1 MGLCYIKMNQR
12 PHYPLAHVGLT
23 YWPPAII
30 LSFISKEANAMNQTA
45 TLDVIKAADHHS
57 HTQAKNDA
65 IKTVSPTKQS
75 FYDFYLDEHQNMACR
90 RLHFA
95 GSSFGLLGL
104 AKSVKSRSPAPL
116 LKGIAAGYAC
126 AWVGHF
132 FFEKNKP
139 ASFKFPLKSFVSDFR
154 MYSDVLRGRLSLK
167 DAKFDKIK

>member
-1 MGLCYIKMNQR
+1 MN
-12 PHYPLAHVGLT
+12 T
-23 YWPPAII
+23 I
-30 LSFISKEANAMNQTA
+30 
-45 TLDVIKAADHHS
+45 D
-57 HTQAKNDA
+57 HTQVQLTTNTLKSTNMSNDVTNTSELAKYN
-65 IKTVSPTKQS
+65 

-104 AKSVKSRSPAPL
+104 AKSVKTRSPKPV

-139 ASFKFPLKSFVSDFR
+139 ASFKFPLQSFVSDFR
-154 MYSDVLRGRLSLK
+154 MYTDVLRGNLSLV
-167 DAKFDKIK
+167 DRKFDKPRSNVAKRAS

>member
-1 MGLCYIKMNQR
+1 
-12 PHYPLAHVGLT
+12 
-23 YWPPAII
+23 
-30 LSFISKEANAMNQTA
+30 MNQTS
-45 TLDVIKAADHHS
+45 TKTSLDKTTTSETKAAEKVANSALVKADN
-57 HTQAKNDA
+57 TAKQ
-65 IKTVSPTKQS
+65 T

-95 GSSFGLLGL
+95 GSSFGLIGL
-104 AKSVKSRSPAPL
+104 AKSVKKRSAKPL

-154 MYSDVLRGRLSLK
+154 MYGDVLRGNLSLK
-167 DAKFDKIK
+167 DKKFDKVRSN

>member
-1 MGLCYIKMNQR
+1 MTHIDTKNQIK
-12 PHYPLAHVGLT
+12 T
-23 YWPPAII
+23 
-30 LSFISKEANAMNQTA
+30 ANHQATA
-45 TLDVIKAADHHS
+45 SSMKDVT
-57 HTQAKNDA
+57 HTQ
-65 IKTVSPTKQS
+65 PTTEQN

-104 AKSVKSRSPAPL
+104 AKSVKSHSPAPL

-139 ASFKFPLKSFVSDFR
+139 ASFKSPFRSFASDFR
-154 MYSDVLRGRLSLK
+154 MYVDVLRGDLSLK
-167 DAKFDKIK
+167 DRKYDKPRNIH

>member
-1 MGLCYIKMNQR
+1 
-12 PHYPLAHVGLT
+12 
-23 YWPPAII
+23 
-30 LSFISKEANAMNQTA
+30 MNQT
-45 TLDVIKAADHHS
+45 TTK
-57 HTQAKNDA
+57 DA
-65 IKTVSPTKQS
+65 IQDTETPISSAKKDMVKTETSPKQA

-104 AKSVKSRSPAPL
+104 AKSVKTGSAKPL
-116 LKGIAAGYAC
+116 VKGIAAGYAC

-154 MYSDVLRGRLSLK
+154 MYSDVLRGNLSLRNR
-167 DAKFDKIK
+167 KFDKAR